1 MGKTLIDNVYHLRP
15 VARPVLPKSE
25 KEKAEKPVR
34 PAAKRG
40 SKPKAKEKAAPK
52 AKGKGKGK
60 ADNTADSEVPPKKAK
75 K

>member
-1 MGKTLIDNVYHLRP
+1 M
-15 VARPVLPKSE
+15 ARPVLPKSE

-34 PAAKRG
+34 PAAKS

-52 AKGKGKGK
+52 SKGKGKGK
-60 ADNTADSEVPPKKAK
+60 ADNAADSEVPPKKAK